1 MKIKFSYIFDEELD
15 RIYECFTDMNINT
28 GITFKGLITKLKFIK
43 GEEKFDIENSEYIA
57 IWKNYYEI
65 KMVIENIKKE
75 PYFRTYTNRSLSIDK
90 LPTQISLVYNFYW
103 NSIEEKT
110 IFILDFVYTEEFFGD
125 LFKNEFNKEDI
136 MKICRNVEEYLNSII
151 KGLEISNSVVINSP
165 FENLWKYIS
174 NPTKFFT
181 ILFKDS
187 IIKCKDE
194 QICLDTEILFYAKI
208 NNSKPIPLIKL
219 TSDGIMV
226 SSQYSKLSFITTEKL
241 SLPNQRLNISTKL
254 LDKHKSIFSVD
265 IKVLEC
271 ITHEALINL
280 RKLWKKRIIEFIK
293 FFEKGHEK

>member
-181 ILFKDS
+181 ILFKDF

-194 QICLDTEILFYAKI
+194 QICLDTEIFFYAKI

-241 SLPNQRLNISTKL
+241 SLPNQRLNISIKL

-293 FFEKGHEK
+293 FFEKGQEK